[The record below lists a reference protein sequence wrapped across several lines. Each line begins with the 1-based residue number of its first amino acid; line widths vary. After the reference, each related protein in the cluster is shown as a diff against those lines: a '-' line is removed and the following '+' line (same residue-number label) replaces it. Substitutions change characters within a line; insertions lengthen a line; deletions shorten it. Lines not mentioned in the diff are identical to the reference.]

1 MTLKISIPKPPPAPV
16 LPTEMTSDVAFIL
29 EKHPRIGNKIAL
41 MWGSVELQKYLNDI
55 IFDARGDRQGFPPA
69 TAEVLLRIH
78 RYHGTLVPEDDKHVW
93 NKVIR

>member
-16 LPTEMTSDVAFIL
+16 LPEDMAADVALIQ
-29 EKHPRIGNKIAL
+29 EKFPRIGNRIAM
-41 MWGSVELQKYLNDI
+41 MWNSVELQKYLNDL
-55 IFDARGDRQGFPPA
+55 IFDARGNRQGFPHE

-78 RYHGTLVPEDDKHVW
+78 RYHGKLVPEDDKHVW